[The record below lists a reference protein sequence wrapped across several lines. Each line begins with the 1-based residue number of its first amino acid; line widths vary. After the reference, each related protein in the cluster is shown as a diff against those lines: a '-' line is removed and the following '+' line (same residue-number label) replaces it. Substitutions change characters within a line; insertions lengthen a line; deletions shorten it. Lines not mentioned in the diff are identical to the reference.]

1 MVILSPREN
10 LLYTTA
16 MRNVQ
21 LIIAYDGTNFH
32 GWQAQAGVRT
42 VQGVLT
48 EACAALL
55 HHPVLLTAASRTDAK
70 VHARGQ
76 AANFITT
83 CAWPAQNLHGAL
95 NSRLPDDVAIV
106 ALRDVDE
113 TFRSQAA
120 CGKHYQ
126 YRICTAAVDDP
137 LTRHLHWWY
146 ARPLDLAAMQAA
158 AALLVGS
165 HDFRGLHVQSGKEHE
180 TTVREIFAVHVTPHA
195 EELVLDVLGCS
206 FMYKL
211 VRSLVGLLVAVGR
224 GHVRSE
230 DVPALLVGAPTARR
244 SEVAPPHG
252 LTLMRVFYAPAE
264 PRLPE

>member
-1 MVILSPREN
+1 
-10 LLYTTA
+10 

-32 GWQAQAGVRT
+32 GWQAQTGMRT

-48 EACAALL
+48 ETCAALL

-76 AANFITT
+76 TANFITT
-83 CAWPAQNLHGAL
+83 CTWPAKNLHGAL

-113 TFRSQAA
+113 PFRSQAA

-126 YRICTAAVDDP
+126 YRIYAAPEDDP

-146 ARPLDLAAMQAA
+146 ARSLDLAAMQAA
-158 AALLVGS
+158 AALLVGT
-165 HDFRGLHVQSGKEHE
+165 HDFRGLQVQSGKEHE
-180 TTVREIFAVHVTPHA
+180 ETMRELHAVHVGA
-195 EELVLDVLGCS
+195 AGDEIIIDVLGRS

-224 GHVRSE
+224 GHVPIE
-230 DVPALLVGAPTARR
+230 HVPGLLAGEPAARR

-252 LTLMRVFYAPAE
+252 LTLVRVFYE
-264 PRLPE
+264 PDQPQLPV

>member
-1 MVILSPREN
+1 
-10 LLYTTA
+10 

-21 LIIAYDGTNFH
+21 LIIAYDGTEFH

-42 VQGVLT
+42 VQGVLA
-48 EACAALL
+48 ESIAACVG
-55 HHPVLLTAASRTDAK
+55 HPIELCGASRTDAH

-76 AANFITT
+76 SANFLTRCT
-83 CAWPAQNLHGAL
+83 WPEKNLHGAL
-95 NSRLPDDVAIV
+95 NSRLPDDLAIV

-126 YRICTAAVDDP
+126 YRIWTAAVDDP
-137 LTRHLHWWY
+137 LTRRHHWWY
-146 ARPLDLAAMQAA
+146 ARPLEPAAMQAT
-158 AALLVGS
+158 AALLVGT
-165 HDFRGLHVQSGKEHE
+165 HDFRGLQVQSGKEHE
-180 TTVREIFAVHVTPHA
+180 ETVRELHAVRVSA
-195 EELVLDVLGCS
+195 AGEELIIDVLGRS

-224 GHVRSE
+224 GHVPIE
-230 DVPALLVGAPTARR
+230 HVPGLLAGEPCARR

-252 LTLMRVFYAPAE
+252 LTLMRVFYAPE
-264 PRLPE
+264 QPRL

>member
-1 MVILSPREN
+1 M
-10 LLYTTA
+10 A

-48 EACAALL
+48 ETCAALL
-55 HHPVLLTAASRTDAK
+55 QHPVLLTAASRTDAK

-76 AANFITT
+76 TANFITT
-83 CAWPAQNLHGAL
+83 CAWPTKNLHGAL

-126 YRICTAAVDDP
+126 YRICTAPVDDP

-158 AALLVGS
+158 AALLVGT
-165 HDFRGLHVQSGKEHE
+165 HDFRGLQVQSGKEHE
-180 TTVREIFAVHVTPHA
+180 ATVREIYAVRVTA
-195 EELVLDVLGCS
+195 AADELVIDVLGHS

-211 VRSLVGLLVAVGR
+211 VRSLVGLLVAVGC
-224 GHVRSE
+224 GHVQVE
-230 DVPALLVGAPTARR
+230 NVPMLLAGEPAARR

-252 LTLMRVFYAPAE
+252 LTLVRVFYAPAE

>member
-1 MVILSPREN
+1 
-10 LLYTTA
+10 

-48 EACAALL
+48 ETCAALL
-55 HHPVLLTAASRTDAK
+55 QHPVLLTAASRTDAK

-76 AANFITT
+76 TANFITT
-83 CAWPAQNLHGAL
+83 CAWPAANLLGAL
-95 NSRLPDDVAIV
+95 NNRLPDDLAIV

-113 TFRSQAA
+113 AFRSQAA

-126 YRICTAAVDDP
+126 YRIWTAVVDDP
-137 LTRHLHWWY
+137 LLRHLHWWH

-158 AALLVGS
+158 AALLVGT
-165 HDFRGLHVQSGKEHE
+165 HDFIGLQVQSGKEHE
-180 TTVREIFAVHVTPHA
+180 ATVREIFAVRVTPHA
-195 EELVLDVLGCS
+195 EEIVIDVLGRS

-211 VRSLVGLLVAVGR
+211 VRSLVGLLVAAGR
-224 GHVRSE
+224 GRVRLE
-230 DVPALLVGAPTARR
+230 DAPGLLAGAPARRR
-244 SEVAPPHG
+244 SEVAPAHG
-252 LTLMRVFYAPAE
+252 LTLVRVFHP
-264 PRLPE
+264 PDQPQLPG